1 MNPPSASEPVPGP
14 APAPPARIIVP
25 VPPEPGPVTSHLVHA
40 PVPACYRIGHEIV
53 LDHGGTLPLEFCL
66 RCGRTPSLERSFP
79 LRRPGDPRTWFGPRP
94 VLTMALCRRHAEDH
108 SVATALTWSV
118 LSVGGLLLAVGVLTF
133 SPVTLIFGLLAAG
146 CSGWFRATSPASA
159 RIVSDRRTILRGAG
173 ENYLRIIPGAPAK
186 EAGDETPG

>member
-1 MNPPSASEPVPGP
+1 M
-14 APAPPARIIVP
+14 
-25 VPPEPGPVTSHLVHA
+25 TSHLAHA

-66 RCGRTPSLERSFP
+66 RCGRTPALERSFP

-118 LSVGGLLLAVGVLTF
+118 LSVGGLLLAVGVLSF
-133 SPVTLIFGLLAAG
+133 SPLTLLFGLLAAG
-146 CSGWFRATSPASA
+146 FSGWFRATSPVSA
-159 RIVSDRRTILRGAG
+159 KVVSDGRTVLRGAG
-173 ENYLRIIPGAPAK
+173 ENYLRIIPGAPV
-186 EAGDETPG
+186 EQPGDGTPG